1 MEFIELY
8 KDVLLIKNAVSNP
21 KEMYDLILESKNNK
35 QDGINDWSEWWP
47 WGMYAKAY
55 PMEDTAWENSS
66 SPGSKFIQN
75 CIDSFF
81 EVLKYYKE
89 NCLNK
94 EYFKEINQS
103 TDIPLSLKDLRESKF
118 SMSDIL
124 IAESISTHP
133 QKKLSME
140 WHKDKRPV
148 MAPSFPIF
156 NYNIYVNDDYD
167 GGEISFIDLN
177 TATESKYLDSNGL
190 EKVCWLIDD
199 PVTYKMEAG
208 DGLLFRTDVGHC
220 VFPVKGHKFYVR
232 QFLMSAENELYNAI
246 QSSMSCEDF
255 NKFVAQNEKESFA
268 KDLWDA
274 RVFANKESIDLSN
287 EAKENLK
294 VYVLKSGN
302 DDLISKPFRFSYND
316 TSEHL
321 PLSAQDDLYVYSHRN
336 VKILKDE

>member
-1 MEFIELY
+1 MEFIHLY
-8 KDVLLIKNAVSNP
+8 KDILLIKNAVENP
-21 KEMYDLILESKNNK
+21 KEMYDLILESKASSQK
-35 QDGINDWSEWWP
+35 GINDWTEWWP

-55 PMEDTAWENSS
+55 PMEDTSWENDD
-66 SPGSKFIQN
+66 SPGSKFIQDSL
-75 CIDSFF
+75 DSFF
-81 EVLKYYKE
+81 KVLKYYKE
-89 NCLNK
+89 NCLNE
-94 EYFKEINQS
+94 EYFSEINQP
-103 TDIPLSLKDLRESKF
+103 TNIPLSLEELRESKF

-140 WHKDKRPV
+140 WHKDKRP
-148 MAPSFPIF
+148 MLASIFPIF
-156 NYNIYVNDDYD
+156 NYNIYVNDDYE

-177 TATESKYLDSNGL
+177 TAVESTYLNNNGE
-190 EKVCWLIDD
+190 EKPCWLIDD
-199 PVTYKMEAG
+199 PITYKMEAG

-232 QFLMSAENELYNAI
+232 QFLMSTENDLYNAI

-255 NKFVAQNEKESFA
+255 NKFMAENEKESFA

-274 RVFANKESIDLSN
+274 RVFADKDSIDLSN

-302 DDLISKPFRFSYND
+302 SDLISKSFRFSYND
-316 TSEHL
+316 VSEHL
-321 PLSAQDDLYVYSHRN
+321 PLSIQDDLYVYSHRN
-336 VKILKDE
+336 VKVLNNE